1 MGGVLM
7 RFTGRMGCNFG
18 SISGEARGSP
28 LDTQDLR
35 LVMALKLD
43 SAMMCGIEIW
53 SSRQFL

>member
-1 MGGVLM
+1 M

-18 SISGEARGSP
+18 NISGEARGSP